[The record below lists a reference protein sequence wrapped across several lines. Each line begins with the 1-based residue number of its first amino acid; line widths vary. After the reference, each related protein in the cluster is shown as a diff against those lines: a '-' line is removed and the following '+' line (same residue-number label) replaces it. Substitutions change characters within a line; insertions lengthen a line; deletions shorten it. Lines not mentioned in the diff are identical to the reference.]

1 MGKNFAAALKKLR
14 IKKKMTQEEL
24 IIYGHISHSTIS
36 QYEQGLKDPAAWR
49 IACLEAKLGVPF
61 CELYKKAY
69 REIYNDMLDK
79 QPERNKTK

>member
-61 CELYKKAY
+61 CELYRLAYKEIFENMKDKKG
-69 REIYNDMLDK
+69 N
-79 QPERNKTK
+79 TK